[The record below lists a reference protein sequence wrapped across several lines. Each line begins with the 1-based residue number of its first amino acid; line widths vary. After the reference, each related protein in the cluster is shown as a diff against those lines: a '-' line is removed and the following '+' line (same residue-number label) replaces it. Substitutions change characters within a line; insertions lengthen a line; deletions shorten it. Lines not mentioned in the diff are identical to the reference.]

1 MKEIEDCGRSEA
13 EGIGCIN
20 LDLVYQCCWLDRQLG
35 RYLRLLLKKAGFL
48 LHKSIDRAIGS
59 IAFKIC

>member
-1 MKEIEDCGRSEA
+1 MWAERS
-13 EGIGCIN
+13 GGDGCIN

-35 RYLRLLLKKAGFL
+35 RYLRLLLKSGFL